1 MSGYQW
7 RSVICQLLHWVI
19 KVCCVLACQK
29 ARSTRMVWESFPAG
43 KVILVSHES
52 LPWMD
57 LELTHNVGDRHSRS
71 KFILCFSQAV
81 AWLPLA
87 SDRERWEWKP
97 SSLLRPF
104 YHLGFICFTLWEG
117 FVVKL
122 SPACLLFF
130 SCSSC
135 FPLSS
140 RLNCATT
147 PMNFAQLPYPL
158 ESVVK

>member
-19 KVCCVLACQK
+19 KVSCVLGCQT
-29 ARSTRMVWESFPAG
+29 ARSTQMVWESFPAG

-52 LPWMD
+52 LPLVD
-57 LELTHNVGDRHSRS
+57 LDLIHNVADRDSSS
-71 KFILCFSQAV
+71 KFILCLSQAV

-97 SSLLRPF
+97 SSLLRLF
-104 YHLGFICFTLWEG
+104 YHLVFIFFALWEG
-117 FVVKL
+117 FVVNL
-122 SPACLLFF
+122 SPACLLFY
-130 SCSSC
+130 SCSSF

-140 RLNCATT
+140 HLNCATT
-147 PMNFAQLPYPL
+147 PMDFAQLSYLL